1 VAVRTGW
8 AEVRGERHFVDTGA
22 WFAYVNAAD
31 PDHERLRSILDRPPG
46 RLVTSTYVFD
56 ETVTLTQAR
65 LGHRQAVTVGRALL
79 DLAVVE
85 LMSVAPADERAAWS
99 LFEKRADKAYSF
111 TDCTSF
117 VLMRREKIA
126 IAVALDEHFSQE
138 GFAVVP
144 PRSPR
149 R

>member
-1 VAVRTGW
+1 MS
-8 AEVRGERHFVDTGA
+8 GERHFVDTGA

-31 PDHERLRSILDRPPG
+31 PDHHRVRAILDRPPG
-46 RLVTSTYVFD
+46 RLITSSYVFD

-65 LGHRQAVTVGRALL
+65 LGHRRAVTVGRALL

-85 LMSVAPADERAAWS
+85 MQSIAPADERAAWS

-117 VLMRREKIA
+117 ILMRREKVA
-126 IAVALDEHFSQE
+126 TAVALDEHFSQE
-138 GFAVVP
+138 GFAVIP
-144 PRSPR
+144 TRSPGR
-149 R
+149 